1 MLTFQKI
8 PRAKIK
14 SMAPTAIPGTEFGA
28 YFGDSGPY
36 KALMACES
44 FGSPE
49 LGSRYFLPG
58 TPNSRNFLSHFPE
71 AAERKDNTPLFN
83 WPTFSSVSLYQNAL
97 FHVTLLGGS
106 DA

>member
-1 MLTFQKI
+1 
-8 PRAKIK
+8 
-14 SMAPTAIPGTEFGA
+14 MAPTAIPGTEFGA